1 VELPVMEL
9 PIEIIL
15 NKEQKLL
22 KKFLKKGQYS
32 RILNPILQMMVPKGL
47 LYMMM
52 EQDMKRAVRLGVK
65 KQKTLL

>member
-1 VELPVMEL
+1 MEL